1 MNLKKNLTSKSKRK
15 TFPRAWNTASWS
27 VKSNFLKRRWKITS
41 LSFWFA
47 QDFRDWTVLVMYI
60 PITLINSICST
71 FDFASTACSFV
82 IVTYTVVGHITIYE
96 TWKVEVNNL
105 RFSDSDVLE
114 FCMSKNHF
122 VNLGLPAL
130 TVRSDL
136 YAVCTLRVYI
146 PRDYNIISQK

>member
-60 PITLINSICST
+60 PITPINSICST
-71 FDFASTACSFV
+71 FDLGV
-82 IVTYTVVGHITIYE
+82 GNMTYTVVGHITKYE

-146 PRDYNIISQK
+146 PRDYKIISQK

>member
-60 PITLINSICST
+60 PITPINSICST

-82 IVTYTVVGHITIYE
+82 IVTYTVVGHITICE
-96 TWKVEVNNL
+96 TWKVEVNNFQTL
-105 RFSDSDVLE
+105 MYLSFVWVKIILLTWVYPLSLCVLTCTQYVHSE
-114 FCMSKNHF
+114 
-122 VNLGLPAL
+122 L
-130 TVRSDL
+130 TFQETTR
-136 YAVCTLRVYI
+136 
-146 PRDYNIISQK
+146 

>member
-47 QDFRDWTVLVMYI
+47 QDFRDWTILVMYI
-60 PITLINSICST
+60 PITTINSICST
-71 FDFASTACSFV
+71 FDFDCVLVCNCYLHSCRS
-82 IVTYTVVGHITIYE
+82 YYHIRNM
-96 TWKVEVNNL
+96 KVEINNL